1 MHETDADIEALQA
14 LLDSSYEGA
23 SQHLRAITTPE
34 RRVSAADLCERLTG
48 MCLLV
53 VATVTADC
61 RPVAGPVDGIFYRG
75 SFHFGTS
82 PKAIRARH
90 LHARPQVTATHLPRE
105 EFAVNV
111 HGRAEPVD
119 VRAPEAAGLRQT
131 LLEIYVPRYG
141 EKWEQFIDPP
151 DPAEPAPTYFRIAAE
166 RMFTFQMVGEP
177 SL

>member
-14 LLDSSYEGA
+14 LLDSSYEAAG
-23 SQHLRAITTPE
+23 QHLRAITTPE

-82 PKAIRARH
+82 PDAIRARH
-90 LHARPQVTATHLPRE
+90 LRARPQVTATHLPRE

-111 HGRAEPVD
+111 HGRVEPVD
-119 VRAPEAAGLRQT
+119 VRAPEGAGLRQT

-141 EKWEQFIDPP
+141 EKWVQFIDPP

-166 RMFTFQMVGEP
+166 RMFSFQMVGEP